1 MLASMPTSSLG
12 INPALGLHCSPEVVC
27 VEVPRELGIDVYD
40 MYVALGGI
48 ANDSLVVLAGRRVG
62 LDVDAEG
69 AVELELQSKI
79 LVSI

>member
-1 MLASMPTSSLG
+1 M
-12 INPALGLHCSPEVVC
+12 
-27 VEVPRELGIDVYD
+27 PRELGIDVYD

-48 ANDSLVVLAGRRVG
+48 ANDSLVVFARCRVG
-62 LDVDAEG
+62 LNVDAKG

>member
-1 MLASMPTSSLG
+1 
-12 INPALGLHCSPEVVC
+12 
-27 VEVPRELGIDVYD
+27 VPRELGIDVYD

-79 LVSI
+79 LVNI

>member
-1 MLASMPTSSLG
+1 
-12 INPALGLHCSPEVVC
+12 
-27 VEVPRELGIDVYD
+27 

-48 ANDSLVVLAGRRVG
+48 ANDSLVVFARRRIG